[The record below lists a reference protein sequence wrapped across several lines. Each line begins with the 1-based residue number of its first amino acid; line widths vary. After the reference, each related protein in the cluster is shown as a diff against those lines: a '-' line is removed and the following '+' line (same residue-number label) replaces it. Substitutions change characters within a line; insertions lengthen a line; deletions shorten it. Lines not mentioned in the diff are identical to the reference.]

1 MTMHTTD
8 YANAF
13 IETAEDCAVD
23 AAVAPPEKAPPTVA
37 RMQYEAL
44 IDAPYR
50 FTSDDVVFGVHAA
63 RAGVPESDRDTARAT
78 FFARGQPCLRS
89 SSLAKAYGWGF
100 HFDAD
105 GRVALVPAGSAR
117 YAELAAADGL
127 KHLRAMRRSRQAS

>member
-13 IETAEDCAVD
+13 IETAEDCPVD
-23 AAVAPPEKAPPTVA
+23 VAVAPPEKEPPTVA

-63 RAGVPESDRDTARAT
+63 RAGVPADEREAARAA
-78 FFARGQPCLRS
+78 FFSKGQPCLRS
-89 SSLAKAYGWGF
+89 SPLAKAYGWGF

-105 GRVALVPAGSAR
+105 GKVALVAAGSAR
-117 YAELAAADGL
+117 YAELTAADGL
-127 KHLRAMRRSRQAS
+127 KHLRAMRRSRKAS

>member
-1 MTMHTTD
+1 MHTTN

-13 IETAEDCAVD
+13 IEVAEDCPVD
-23 AAVAPPEKAPPTVA
+23 VAVAPPEKAAPTIA

-50 FTSDDVVFGVHAA
+50 FASDDVVFGVHAA
-63 RAGVPESDRDTARAT
+63 RAGVPADESDAARAA
-78 FFARGQPCLRS
+78 FFSKGQPCLRS
-89 SSLAKAYGWGF
+89 SPLAKAYGWGF

-105 GRVALVPAGSAR
+105 GKVALVAAGSAQ

-127 KHLRAMRRSRQAS
+127 KHLRAMRRSRKA